1 MNGSRR
7 QIRLNYFRRRPN
19 FGDLLSPVL
28 VESLFGE
35 GRVEH
40 SEAKDADLLAAGS
53 LFGRGD
59 GVFFGDRPKAVCD
72 GVTTHV
78 WGTGVKE
85 DSVPSGPVYRYFDL
99 KIHAVRGR
107 LTESV
112 FRRAG
117 YIADDEHPALGD
129 PGLLYP
135 DLLPD
140 WRSVPKSYDVAV
152 VPHYYDQAQ
161 GRRLVSRLRDMGVD
175 ARFVDVSDLD
185 PLKVLREIAAAR
197 KVVSSSLH
205 GLIVADAMGIP
216 NRRLVFGGH
225 GVRETAAISD
235 FKFRDYYSAFGRDAP
250 SAIASDDVFRDPS
263 GCLDSVGDA
272 AVISCEEVEAGKIAL
287 RMAFESCREAMERR
301 SKGLSVLMVKNPPR
315 EKDGSGKFF
324 VPTLQSI
331 LKPLGHRVDSSVR
344 EFWHPTRQYDIVH
357 VHWPQLLFPGKGEFI
372 SDSDV
377 MLVRRRLAEFKKHGT
392 SIVYTRHNEIPHYC
406 RNPHEIALCRLFE
419 DESDRVIHMGRFS
432 LRQMTG
438 ARGERDVVIPHH
450 GFDWYPV
457 STLELARKELVLSPS
472 DRVMSVVGVYRDDEE
487 RELVVRACCGSG
499 ISGLRLVSPA
509 VFSEIRGCA
518 SADTEHYRERLA
530 PFYPR
535 QPEGWV
541 SEEDMC
547 RCISAA
553 DVVFL
558 QRVHTLNSGNLPL
571 AFHFGKVVV
580 GPDRGNVGEILRETG
595 NPVFDPEDPDD
606 IVRALRAGFKLA
618 SSGKGEEN
626 ARYAR
631 EHWNFGRVAD
641 LHDRLYRSLVPEPG
655 NARLSERHAPRLCGY
670 LPFGNCAETICDR
683 LDAALRVLP
692 KGCSVMCV
700 NCGST
705 DGTEAYVR
713 YYARNDDRIRL
724 GSGCVRPGCAARLFA
739 WAVCPLA
746 TAALSAACAVVRVCR
761 RCRDRKGR

>member
-1 MNGSRR
+1 
-7 QIRLNYFRRRPN
+7 
-19 FGDLLSPVL
+19 
-28 VESLFGE
+28 
-35 GRVEH
+35 
-40 SEAKDADLLAAGS
+40 
-53 LFGRGD
+53 
-59 GVFFGDRPKAVCD
+59 
-72 GVTTHV
+72 
-78 WGTGVKE
+78 
-85 DSVPSGPVYRYFDL
+85 
-99 KIHAVRGR
+99 
-107 LTESV
+107 
-112 FRRAG
+112 
-117 YIADDEHPALGD
+117 
-129 PGLLYP
+129 
-135 DLLPD
+135 
-140 WRSVPKSYDVAV
+140 
-152 VPHYYDQAQ
+152 
-161 GRRLVSRLRDMGVD
+161 MGVD

-185 PLKVLREIAAAR
+185 PLNVIRVIAAAR

-216 NRRLVFGGH
+216 NRRLIFGGH
-225 GVRETAAISD
+225 DVREAAAISD

-250 SAIASDDVFRDPS
+250 SAIASDDVFRNPS
-263 GCLDSVGDA
+263 GCLDSECEA
-272 AVISCEEVEAGKIAL
+272 AVISGEEVEARKLAL
-287 RMAFESCREAMERR
+287 RMAFESCREALERR
-301 SKGLSVLMVKNPPR
+301 SKGLSVLMAKNSPR
-315 EKDGSGKFF
+315 EKNGSGKFF

-357 VHWPQLLFPGKGEFI
+357 VHWPQMLFPGKGECI
-372 SDSDV
+372 SDPDV
-377 MLVRRRLAEFKKHGT
+377 MLVRRRLAEFKKLGT

-457 STLELARKELVLSPS
+457 PARELARKELALSPS
-472 DRVMSVVGVYRDDEE
+472 DRVMAVVGVYRDDEE
-487 RELVVRACCGSG
+487 RELVVQACCGSG
-499 ISGLRLVSPA
+499 IHGLRLMSPA

-606 IVRALRAGFKLA
+606 VARALRVGFELA

-626 ARYAR
+626 ALYAR
-631 EHWNFGRVAD
+631 EHWNFDRIAD

-655 NARLSERHAPRLCGY
+655 NARLPERHAPRLCGY

-692 KGCSVMCV
+692 NGCSVMCV

-705 DGTEAYVR
+705 DGTESYVR
-713 YYARNDDRIRL
+713 YYARNDDHIRL
-724 GSGCVRPGCAARLFA
+724 CSRRVRPMRMARFLAWVFA
-739 WAVCPLA
+739 PPAS
-746 TAALSAACAVVRVCR
+746 AALSVVCALRRVYR
-761 RCRDRKGR
+761 VWRKRKGRC